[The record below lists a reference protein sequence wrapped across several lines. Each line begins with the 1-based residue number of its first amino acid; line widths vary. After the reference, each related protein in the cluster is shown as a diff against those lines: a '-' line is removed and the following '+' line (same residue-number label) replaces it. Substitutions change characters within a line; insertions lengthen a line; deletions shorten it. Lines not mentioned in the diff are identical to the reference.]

1 MKKRKR
7 IKMLPIRSSN
17 PYKKTFIKTLTQ
29 LGVERMKKEL
39 KTYQKNMSVWDKIL
53 ADVSNL

>member
-17 PYKKTFIKTLTQ
+17 PYKKTFIKTFTQ
-29 LGVERMKKEL
+29 LKVERMKKEL
-39 KTYQKNMSVWDKIL
+39 KTYQRNMSVWDKIL
-53 ADVSNL
+53 ADVANL

>member
-1 MKKRKR
+1 MKRKR

-29 LGVERMKKEL
+29 LKVERIKKEL

>member
-17 PYKKTFIKTLTQ
+17 SYKKTFIKTLTQ
-29 LGVERMKKEL
+29 LKVERIKKEL
-39 KTYQKNMSVWDKIL
+39 KTYQKNTSTWDKIL

>member
-1 MKKRKR
+1 MKKRKT
-7 IKMLPIRSSN
+7 IPIRSSN

-29 LGVERMKKEL
+29 LKVERIKKEL